1 MNYGSYDPRRITRT
15 PYDFKKCH
23 EDSEAL
29 VFRFCFDELR
39 YTSKNQETR
48 ENWEDFVH
56 TSPEAAFY
64 HTRKSKKIIE
74 ESFGFMPAC

>member
-1 MNYGSYDPRRITRT
+1 MHIEESRN
-15 PYDFKKCH
+15 
-23 EDSEAL
+23 E
-29 VFRFCFDELR
+29 
-39 YTSKNQETR
+39 R
-48 ENWEDFVH
+48 EWEDFVH